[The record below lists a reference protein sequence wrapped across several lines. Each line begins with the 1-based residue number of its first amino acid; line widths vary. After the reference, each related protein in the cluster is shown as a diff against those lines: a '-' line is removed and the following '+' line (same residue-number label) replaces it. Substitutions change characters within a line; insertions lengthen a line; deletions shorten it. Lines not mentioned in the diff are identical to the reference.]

1 MLKRLEGKVA
11 LITGCGSSGPGWGNG
26 KAMAVLFAREG
37 AKVYGCDINL
47 SAAQETQ
54 AIVQQEGGIISVA
67 ECDVTNA
74 DAMEQL
80 VKDCVETYG
89 DIDILVNNVG
99 IARLGGVVEQSLHE
113 WRQVFDVNVTSMF
126 LTCKHVIPSMLK
138 KGKGSIV
145 NIGSV
150 AGIRDS
156 GVAYV
161 SYSASKAAVLGFS
174 RSVALQYAKHGIRS
188 NVLMPGLM
196 DTPIVRQPQLSLAE
210 GYKTAS
216 LEEAMAKRDQQC
228 PMGHMGEAWD
238 VANTSL
244 WLASDESKYVT
255 AAEIVVD
262 GGVSARFG

>member
-1 MLKRLEGKVA
+1 MVKRLEGKVA

-37 AKVYGCDINL
+37 AKVYGCDIRL

-54 AIVQQEGGIISVA
+54 VLVEEAHGSMSVV

-74 DAMEQL
+74 EAVEKL

-99 IARLGGVVEQSLHE
+99 TARIGGVVEQSLQD
-113 WRQVFDVNVTSMF
+113 WQLVFDVNVTSMF

-156 GVAYV
+156 GVAYI
-161 SYSASKAAVLGFS
+161 SYSASKSAVLGFS
-174 RSVALQYAKHGIRS
+174 RSVALQYAKQGIRS
-188 NVLMPGLM
+188 NVVMPGLM
-196 DTPIVRQPQLSLAE
+196 NTPMVRQPLISLAD
-210 GYKTAS
+210 GYQTAS
-216 LEEAMAKRDQQC
+216 LEEMLVKRDQQC

-244 WLASDESKYVT
+244 WLASDESKYIT
-255 AAEIVVD
+255 AVEIVVD
-262 GGVSARFG
+262 GGISACIG